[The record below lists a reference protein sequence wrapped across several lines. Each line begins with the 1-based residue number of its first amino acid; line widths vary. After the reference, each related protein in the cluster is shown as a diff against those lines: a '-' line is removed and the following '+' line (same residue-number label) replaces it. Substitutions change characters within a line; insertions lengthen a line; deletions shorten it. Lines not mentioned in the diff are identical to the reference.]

1 MEQKFSQVAIY
12 TKKITLF
19 CCQILNCVFVWF
31 WIVLCVEQSL
41 PTLIRHK
48 TTQVLFDVCAKSG
61 LDFEHST
68 GFLIEIQ
75 KVIILEYSTRFQKY
89 SFSAFSSIIS
99 SKTIKPQMPYFK
111 WKIKKHKMWILFY
124 SSSLCRLFNSY
135 ILKSIGNYIYHVV
148 RKFVLPDKTSCVCF
162 LYLCLFLYLYL
173 SPG

>member
-1 MEQKFSQVAIY
+1 M
-12 TKKITLF
+12 
-19 CCQILNCVFVWF
+19 FVWF

-68 GFLIEIQ
+68 WFLIEIQ

-99 SKTIKPQMPYFK
+99 SKTIKPQMPDFK

-124 SSSLCRLFNSY
+124 SSSLCFL
-135 ILKSIGNYIYHVV
+135 ILIMLRRNLCYLIKPVV
-148 RKFVLPDKTSCVCF
+148 FAFVFVFVFVFVTWLSRF
-162 LYLCLFLYLYL
+162 SMLYLTSLPPACPPGLILQLLALLLF
-173 SPG
+173 